1 MSYKDVYTN
10 MIEKC
15 YTIYQ
20 QTQMLIKIIEKVGEN
35 EDTLTNLVNDTVN
48 NVNQIVNEL
57 NTRVD
62 NIDQTLLNLKYD
74 KNNEIYNFLKSIKI
88 NGHILNAN
96 ETFDVDTNGNV
107 KCENATV
114 NSVIYPDGS
123 IGETAKPKMYIHR
136 IEIYGKGFSYSG
148 ETTYIHYITYLFSS
162 KSTVYTKNE
171 IIGLLNI
178 KNDIQQFINGTLSS
192 GSGPS
197 TVSVSARP
205 VIAYIDSANRI
216 SFCTV
221 NLPTYS
227 TTSNTYRK
235 TLDDTISFSDFVSEL

>member
-35 EDTLTNLVNDTVN
+35 EDTLTKLVNDTIN

-88 NGHILNAN
+88 NGHILNVN
-96 ETFDVDTNGNV
+96 ETFDVDGNGNL
-107 KCENATV
+107 KCNNASV
-114 NSVIYPDGS
+114 NSVIYKDGS
-123 IGETAKPKMYIHR
+123 VGATAKPKMYRHR
-136 IEIYGKGFSYSG
+136 ITISGRSTWSYGDSNTAYVYFDIYNTRSNVYNKTEILNIISN
-148 ETTYIHYITYLFSS
+148 LLP
-162 KSTVYTKNE
+162 
-171 IIGLLNI
+171 IGLYRFYNVSGQDKLGMVVYSSSNNFI
-178 KNDIQQFINGTLSS
+178 EFQCAIQDTQN
-192 GSGPS
+192 S
-197 TVSVSARP
+197 TRYAR
-205 VIAYIDSANRI
+205 
-216 SFCTV
+216 F
-221 NLPTYS
+221 NLTGLEYYD
-227 TTSNTYRK
+227 NVVE
-235 TLDDTISFSDFVSEL
+235 I